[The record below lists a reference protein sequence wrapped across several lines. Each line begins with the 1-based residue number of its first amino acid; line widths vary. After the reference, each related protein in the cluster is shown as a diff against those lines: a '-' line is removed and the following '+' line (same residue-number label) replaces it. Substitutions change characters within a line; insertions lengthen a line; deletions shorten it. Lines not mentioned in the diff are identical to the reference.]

1 MMQSYTTTT
10 TTTTTL
16 PHLHQEPTPHLG
28 DSINIATRSAH
39 TKLNKNLLIRLPLC
53 VPPRAC
59 NPTTYASGL
68 LHVAPVYIAF
78 ESAWNAIL
86 ESHDSNSSR
95 TGECTP
101 SPGDF
106 PSSSSSSSSSSSY
119 LPTLFPFGTADSSSS
134 APSKCERLHSVLDQL
149 RIEGLARSDR
159 ILDDIASMTGWS
171 EAEVQAHVKTVAE
184 KGRLKEFVAH
194 IHRSIDKNPEVLLAY
209 AWVLYMAL
217 FSGGRFIR
225 SSLEGAGQ
233 KEFWEKGCDAI
244 PPLGVQ
250 CKTPR
255 QRADRGPL
263 SFFRF
268 DTAQDGE
275 DLKKE
280 FKRRFLMCG
289 EGLLTAAERDRVVRE
304 AICIF
309 DNMNLLVSQLDGVFG
324 GTVAGGVGQGMGGNT
339 YNRSPSSSLDSWA
352 GLLIARTSTK
362 SFVGGVGGR
371 LRDSVAVAK
380 ERLGMMGWSRDN
392 KKEHGH
398 GHGHRHEH
406 AEVED
411 EADNG
416 ADGER
421 EGSLHAKGTL
431 TSSVEQQPQ
440 PEEEEE
446 KTAMGGVVKV
456 VRFGSENAVLL
467 KRRNGASGKKSVS
480 AKIMEGGAQYQTQ
493 TAARP
498 LVGMEWGKH
507 TKETMQN
514 NGESHGDGEI
524 TLTAAESVMWS
535 LVLFVVVAGLVW
547 GYRSD
552 GRMWVQG

>member
-1 MMQSYTTTT
+1 
-10 TTTTTL
+10 
-16 PHLHQEPTPHLG
+16 
-28 DSINIATRSAH
+28 
-39 TKLNKNLLIRLPLC
+39 
-53 VPPRAC
+53 
-59 NPTTYASGL
+59 
-68 LHVAPVYIAF
+68 
-78 ESAWNAIL
+78 
-86 ESHDSNSSR
+86 
-95 TGECTP
+95 
-101 SPGDF
+101 
-106 PSSSSSSSSSSSY
+106 
-119 LPTLFPFGTADSSSS
+119 
-134 APSKCERLHSVLDQL
+134 
-149 RIEGLARSDR
+149 
-159 ILDDIASMTGWS
+159 MTGWS
-171 EAEVQAHVKTVAE
+171 DAEVQTHVKTVAE

-233 KEFWEKGCDAI
+233 KEFWEKSCDVI
-244 PPLGVQ
+244 PPLGAQ
-250 CKTPR
+250 CKAPR
-255 QRADRGPL
+255 QRRDKGPL

-289 EGLLTAAERDRVVRE
+289 EGLLTGAERDRVVRE

-324 GTVAGGVGQGMGGNT
+324 GAGAGAGAGGVGQGMGGNM
-339 YNRSPSSSLDSWA
+339 YNRSPSNSLDSWA
-352 GLLIARTSTK
+352 GLLIAGTSTK

-392 KKEHGH
+392 KKGHGH
-398 GHGHRHEH
+398 GHGGFEE
-406 AEVED
+406 AEERGEGD
-411 EADNG
+411 EG

-440 PEEEEE
+440 PEDGQE
-446 KTAMGGVVKV
+446 KTAAGGVVKV
-456 VRFGSENAVLL
+456 VRFRSENAVLL
-467 KRRNGASGKKSVS
+467 KRRNGTSGKKSVS
-480 AKIMEGGAQYQTQ
+480 AKIVENGTQIQTQ
-493 TAARP
+493 TDSRP
-498 LVGMEWGKH
+498 PAGMEWRKDNN
-507 TKETMQN
+507 ETIQK
-514 NGESHGDGEI
+514 NGDDEGDGEI
-524 TLTAAESVMWS
+524 TLTTAESVMWS